1 MNHALLKSV
10 IYDQHEFI
18 RNFQSVPRD
27 YEFEENGNY
36 VLVGLRRA
44 GKSTLLYKIVLDLV
58 ASGVDWEQ
66 IIYITVIQPIP
77 VLSDPA
83 RPSAVMPVQPPAS
96 HAANAGGAEYHAY
109 SVKSNER

>member
-18 RNFQSVPRD
+18 RDFQIVPRN

-44 GKSTLLYKIVLDLV
+44 GKSTLLNQLADLFV
-58 ASGVDWEQ
+58 ERHAFDQFRGA
-66 IIYITVIQPIP
+66 PP
-77 VLSDPA
+77 VLRGDGL
-83 RPSAVMPVQPPAS
+83 RP
-96 HAANAGGAEYHAY
+96 GGIQHEGRQYGKDAIFH
-109 SVKSNER
+109 R